1 MVGDKKIVILC
12 TSRIYDTQVQ
22 SYIET
27 LNEKIKT
34 ENCRLIIYSL
44 NSDLYWEEDSHS
56 PEIAVFDIIPYDKAD
71 AIIIMDEKIK
81 SKRVSRRIIK
91 ESSERNIPVIVVD
104 GDYQGTCK
112 IRFDYGA
119 GFEEL
124 VRHVVE
130 HHGAKRP
137 HLISGI
143 KGNAFSIEREEVFRR
158 VLSENGI
165 PCDEDTISYG
175 DFWAAPARAAMHAV
189 LDRDVLPDAVICAN
203 DIMAINVCD
212 VIRESGYSVPGDMIV
227 TGFDGYDETFLSTPG
242 ITTSSCDISYLAEA
256 SADVLK
262 VFFMGKR
269 SDAEVKVRPRMYAN
283 ESCGCDRCSEIANK
297 LALKR
302 FNNEF
307 YRYQDDIRI
316 IHDTTARMLSAHSW
330 EDAIS
335 CLRSDYTRN
344 IVADKTGNIFCL
356 LDKSCMD
363 ESRNYYLSDSRSGEY
378 YLVYDERSNN
388 NVIIPFD
395 IGDIAP
401 DLEKLLESGYP
412 LIFQTLDYM
421 GKAMGYI
428 CYFMTD
434 YKITNYAKTPN
445 ITDMVSQGLG
455 GYINMRYEQY
465 LLSKVEDMYRIDG
478 LTGLLNRLAFNEAFE
493 EMKTK
498 PENSGRTLTVFMID
512 LNHLKIIN
520 DKLGHAAGDRA
531 IAAVA
536 AALRSVCPEETLCV
550 RFGGDEMLA
559 FVPGDCDPSQII
571 SEMESLL
578 KEASEKNGYEISA
591 SCGTYQTV
599 LSKEMDM
606 EDAVRH
612 ADEEMYIVKKRS
624 RGEAV

>member
-1 MVGDKKIVILC
+1 MFGDKRIVVLC
-12 TSRIYDTQVQ
+12 TSRVYDPQVQ

-27 LNEKIKT
+27 LNERIRGDS
-34 ENCRLIIYSL
+34 CRLLVYAL
-44 NSDLYWEEDSHS
+44 NSDLYWEEDSRS
-56 PEIAVFDIIPYDKAD
+56 PETAVFDIIPYDKAD

-81 SKRVSRRIIK
+81 SHRVSRQIVNKAAKRK
-91 ESSERNIPVIVVD
+91 IPVIVVD
-104 GDYQGTCK
+104 GIYPGTIGIC
-112 IRFDYGA
+112 FDYAA
-119 GFEEL
+119 GFDEL

-130 HHGAKRP
+130 HHKAKRP
-137 HLISGI
+137 HLIAGI
-143 KGNAFSIEREEVFRR
+143 KGNVFSEEREAVFRK
-158 VLSENGI
+158 VLSDNGI
-165 PCDEDTISYG
+165 SCGENDISYG
-175 DFWAAPARAAMHAV
+175 EFWAAPARAAMHAV
-189 LDRDVLPDAVICAN
+189 LDSGDIPDAVICAN

-212 VIRESGYSVPGDMIV
+212 VIRESGYSIPDDMIV

-242 ITTSSCDISYLAEA
+242 ITTSSCDIAYLADA
-256 SADVLK
+256 CADILK
-262 VFFMGKR
+262 NIEEEGFSER
-269 SDAEVKVRPRMYAN
+269 NVRIRPHMFAN
-283 ESCGCDRCSEIANK
+283 ESCGCERCTEIANR

-302 FNNEF
+302 FNNES
-307 YRYQDDIRI
+307 YRYQDDIRM
-316 IHDTTARMLSAHSW
+316 IHDTTARMLSARSW

-335 CLRSDYTRN
+335 YLRTSNTRN
-344 IVADKTGNIFCL
+344 IISDKTGNIFCL
-356 LDKSCMD
+356 LDRSCLND
-363 ESRNYYLSDSRSGEY
+363 SRNYYLSKSGSGEY
-378 YLVYDERSNN
+378 CLVYDERNSENT
-388 NVIIPFD
+388 ITPFD

-401 DLEKLLESGYP
+401 KLDELLESGYP

-428 CYFMTD
+428 CFFMTD

-465 LLSKVEDMYRIDG
+465 LLSKVEDMYRIDA

-493 EMKTK
+493 EMKQK
-498 PENSGRTLTVFMID
+498 PENAGRTLTVFMID
-512 LNHLKIIN
+512 LNHLKTIN

-536 AALRSVCPEETLCV
+536 AALRSVCPDETLCV

-559 FVPGDCDPSQII
+559 FVPGDCDPDKII
-571 SEMESLL
+571 SDMNGILE
-578 KEASEKNGYEISA
+578 EASEKNGYEISA

-612 ADEEMYIVKKRS
+612 ADENMYIVKKRS
-624 RGEAV
+624 RGEPV